1 MTPYRG
7 IGANIALKDAV
18 GLRDALVAGQRGEK
32 PLFDA
37 INGYETAMRD
47 YGFKAV
53 RNSLKAMQEVT
64 GRGPLAL
71 LLSRAVLRAID
82 RLPPVKRMV
91 ARGMGEE

>member
-18 GLRDALVAGQRGEK
+18 GLRDALVAAQRGDA
-32 PLFDA
+32 PLLDA
-37 INGYETAMRD
+37 IAGYEAQMRD

-53 RNSLKAMQEVT
+53 RNSLQAMQQTT
-64 GRGPLAL
+64 GQGPIAMA
-71 LLSRAVLRAID
+71 LSRTAFRLID
-82 RLPPVKRMV
+82 RLPPLKRRM